1 MKANNFFF
9 LSAVESHIN
18 AAVSTQYPVTT
29 NITFWH
35 EDDTDQESKLIVT
48 VTNVEKS
55 FIVSYVMINLN
66 TCIQSAESDKLTS
79 NQVYGVIAAIAN
91 DAFKAQ

>member
-29 NITFWH
+29 KITFWH
-35 EDDTDQESKLIVT
+35 ENDTDQESKLIVT
-48 VTNVEKS
+48 VANVEKS
-55 FIVSYVMINLN
+55 FIVSYVMMNLN
-66 TCIQSAESDKLTS
+66 TCIKSAESDKLTS
-79 NQVYGVIAAIAN
+79 TQVYGVIAAIAN

>member
-18 AAVSTQYPVTT
+18 ATVFAPSHDTK
-29 NITFWH
+29 ITFWH
-35 EDDTDQESKLIVT
+35 EGDLEKESQLIVY
-48 VTNVEKS
+48 VKKVEQS
-55 FIVSYVMINLN
+55 FVVSYTMIDLN
-66 TCIQSAESDKLTS
+66 NCIQSAESDKLTS

-91 DAFKAQ
+91 DAFKATK